1 MAERCIAVDIGGT
14 KILVAEY
21 DKEKGFGKILRGD
34 TPKGGKEAVIRAAVK
49 QVQEYER
56 TVGFAD
62 GVRPDSIGMGV
73 NGLIDPV
80 RGYWLGYTPEEE
92 DIDAAAIVYEA
103 FPGIR
108 LQIDNDVKCTVVA
121 ENEFGNGRHARD
133 MVYINVGTGLAAG
146 MIVCGKLVR
155 GKDGFAG
162 EVGFTQLTDPRTAAL
177 FDAESAIVQK
187 ASVTSGRGEAF
198 SEEAFPL
205 SGSEE
210 AFSQGNFPV
219 SGREI
224 IRPGLDFP
232 VTEDEEGRDSDM
244 EMTASG
250 MGLSYAAKKYA
261 RYFPDSVLCKI
272 TGRPVNGRDVTQGA
286 AEGDAFAK
294 FLLRALEYSV
304 TRLIEDFVCIL
315 SPERVILGGGLV
327 RTEEMLER
335 IYNGMSLKTR
345 QHLPGGLL
353 QTGLDTDLAGLYGAA
368 ALGLGLRENYQ

>member
-56 TVGFAD
+56 TVGFTD
-62 GVRPDSIGMGV
+62 GVRPSSIGMGV

-121 ENEFGNGRHARD
+121 ENEFGNGNHARD

-162 EVGFTQLTDPRTAAL
+162 EVGFTQLTDPREAAL
-177 FDAESAIVQK
+177 SDAGKAVLQEISA
-187 ASVTSGRGEAF
+187 A
-198 SEEAFPL
+198 
-205 SGSEE
+205 SGSGSPLP
-210 AFSQGNFPV
+210 ADFPV
-219 SGREI
+219 SGSGAV
-224 IRPGLDFP
+224 RPGLDFP
-232 VTEDEEGRDSDM
+232 ITEDEEGRDSDM

-272 TGRPVNGRDVTQGA
+272 TGRPVNGRDVVQGA

-335 IYNGMSLKTR
+335 IYNGMSPKTR
-345 QHLPGGLL
+345 QHLPGGIL
-353 QTGLDTDLAGLYGAA
+353 QTGLDTDLAGMYGAA